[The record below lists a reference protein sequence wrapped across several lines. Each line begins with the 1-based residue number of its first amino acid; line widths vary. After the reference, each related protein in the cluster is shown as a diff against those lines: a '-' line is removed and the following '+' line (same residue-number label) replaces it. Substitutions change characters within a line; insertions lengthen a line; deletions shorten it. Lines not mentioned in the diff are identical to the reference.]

1 MLLPPVVAVVVLV
14 VVIFL
19 PTPFSPPANDR
30 GVVSAPGSTA
40 AAAAA
45 VFAAGRGV
53 GSCEGGEGRLHAG
66 QPRGRHAQ
74 LDKEGKVVCKE
85 EDSYNYRW
93 KYRTLSRYF
102 NMSSTW

>member
-30 GVVSAPGSTA
+30 GVVSAPGSIAA

-45 VFAAGRGV
+45 VFGRGV

-66 QPRGRHAQ
+66 QPSGRHAQ
-74 LDKEGKVVCKE
+74 LDQ
-85 EDSYNYRW
+85 
-93 KYRTLSRYF
+93 
-102 NMSSTW
+102 